1 MSQLKSML
9 DEYAQSHQN
18 SFNQKIHKVCVPA
31 IMVSIV
37 GLLWAIPSSYMG
49 EYINWGTILV
59 LSAMVYYFIL
69 SKKYFLIMI
78 PVVALMYYI
87 NYLLAQTPYLLSVS
101 VVVFIISWAF
111 QFWGHK
117 IEGQKPS
124 FLKDLLFLL
133 IGPLWVVKAL
143 FKLED

>member
-59 LSAMVYYFIL
+59 VSAMAYYFIL

-87 NYLLAQTPYLLSVS
+87 NFLLAQTPYLLSVS

>member
-59 LSAMVYYFIL
+59 VSAMAYYFIL

>member
-87 NYLLAQTPYLLSVS
+87 NFLLAQTPYLLSVS